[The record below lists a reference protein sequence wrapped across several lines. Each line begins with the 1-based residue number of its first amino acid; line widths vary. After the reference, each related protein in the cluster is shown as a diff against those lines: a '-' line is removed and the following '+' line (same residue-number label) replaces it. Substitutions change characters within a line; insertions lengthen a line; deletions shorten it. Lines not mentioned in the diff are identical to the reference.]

1 MKKLFALILAFA
13 LCLSLTALAIPASAD
28 GEIVINEY
36 KPHAHMT
43 VGEMAL
49 AVVLPFGL
57 LFFYALV
64 GALEG

>member
-1 MKKLFALILAFA
+1 MNNNKLNFQRERANDGIH
-13 LCLSLTALAIPASAD
+13 D

-36 KPHAHMT
+36 KPHEHMT

-49 AVVLPFGL
+49 AVALPFGL